1 MQIFRMTEHIQPL
14 LDRIHT
20 EGLKKAESQRDAL
33 LEQARAD
40 ARRIRE
46 EAEAQA
52 ASLRKQA
59 ETDAE
64 ATRARGQT
72 ALEQA
77 ARDTLLQFRAELN
90 RQLQVAAETAAQKT
104 LSAPELVAGLL
115 KDIVAKNASA
125 GKLSIETGPEL
136 GKALE
141 TLLPALLKEAG
152 ANDGADIVLNPKAS
166 AGFKLRFA
174 DSAAVA
180 DFTDEAVATWLSAT
194 LRPELAKTLL
204 PKSDA

>member
-1 MQIFRMTEHIQPL
+1 MSEHIQPL
-14 LDRIHT
+14 LDRIHS
-20 EGLKKAESQRDAL
+20 EGLKKAEADRDAL
-33 LEQARAD
+33 LHQARDEAK
-40 ARRIRE
+40 RIRE
-46 EAEAQA
+46 KAEEDA
-52 ASLRKQA
+52 ASIRKKA

-72 ALEQA
+72 ALEQS

-90 RQLQVAAETAAQKT
+90 RQLKVAAETAAKET
-104 LSAPELVAGLL
+104 LSAPELIASLL

-125 GKLSIETGPEL
+125 CKLTIETGPEL
-136 GKALE
+136 GKSLE
-141 TLLPALLKEAG
+141 NLLPALLKEAG
-152 ANDGADIVLNPKAS
+152 ADDGADIVLNPKAS

>member
-1 MQIFRMTEHIQPL
+1 MSEHIQPL
-14 LDRIHT
+14 LDRIHS
-20 EGLKKAESQRDAL
+20 EGLKKAEADRDAL
-33 LEQARAD
+33 LQQARDEAK
-40 ARRIRE
+40 RIRE
-46 EAEAQA
+46 KAEEDA
-52 ASLRKQA
+52 ASIRKKA

-72 ALEQA
+72 ALEQS

-90 RQLQVAAETAAQKT
+90 RQLKVAAETAAKET
-104 LSAPELVAGLL
+104 LSAPELIASLL

-125 GKLSIETGPEL
+125 CKLTIETGPEL
-136 GKALE
+136 GKSLE
-141 TLLPALLKEAG
+141 NLLPALLKEAG
-152 ANDGADIVLNPKAS
+152 ADDGADIVLNPKAS